1 MLLARAVMKTI
12 LSRRAVVAGGVA
24 SGFVGLGGVHAQQ
37 AWPNRGITLVVP
49 FTPGGSTDILARII
63 GQKFTEAWGQSIVVE
78 NRPGAGGSS
87 GTTQIAR
94 AAPDGY
100 TIGMG
105 HIGTLSVNPSLYKN
119 LQYDSV
125 NGFAHISM
133 LAKVHNIAVVHP
145 SVPAKNITELVEYL
159 KKNPGKVNYGSGG
172 NGSAAHIATAAF
184 MVATG
189 TEMTHVP
196 YRGTSPAVA
205 DLLSGQIQL
214 MMTGG
219 PAVLPHV
226 RAGTLRAL
234 GTASTTRLPSANDIP
249 SISEFIPGFEASQWY
264 GLIAPAGTPDD
275 IIAKINTE
283 VRKAMADKAV
293 MEALDRDGAEA
304 WTMTPAEFRS
314 FIEKEIKRWGDIVT
328 KAKIALE

>member
-1 MLLARAVMKTI
+1 MSFI
-12 LSRRAVVAGGVA
+12 NRRQFVTGAGAGLVAA
-24 SGFVGLGGVHAQQ
+24 TSGAKAQSV
-37 AWPNRGITLVVP
+37 WPNKPITLIVP
-49 FTPGGSTDILARII
+49 FTPGGSTDILARVIA
-63 GQKFTEAWGQSIVVE
+63 QKFQEAWGQSVVIE
-78 NRPGAGGSS
+78 NRPGAGGSTGS
-87 GTTQIAR
+87 TQIAR

-105 HIGTLSVNPSLYKN
+105 HIGTLSVNPSLYRN
-119 LQYDSV
+119 LQYDPV
-125 NGFAHISM
+125 DGIQHISM
-133 LAKVHNIAVVHP
+133 LAKVHNISVVHP
-145 SVPAKNITELVEYL
+145 SIPANNIAEFIDYA
-159 KKNPGKVNYGSGG
+159 KKNPGKINYGSGG

-189 TEMTHVP
+189 TELTHVP

-249 SISEFIPGFEASQWY
+249 SISETVPGFEASQWY
-264 GLIAPAGTPDD
+264 GLIAPLGTPKD
-275 IIAKINTE
+275 IIAKIHAETL
-283 VRKAMADKAV
+283 KAMGDKAV
-293 MEALDRDGAEA
+293 MDALDRDGAEA
-304 WTMTPAEFRS
+304 WTMQPEEFRS
-314 FIEKEIKRWGDIVT
+314 FVQNEIKRWGEIVT
-328 KAKIALE
+328 KAKIAL

>member
-1 MLLARAVMKTI
+1 MNLN
-12 LSRRAVVAGGVA
+12 LSRRAVVAGGLA
-24 SGFVGLGGVHAQQ
+24 SGAASLSGARAQE
-37 AWPNRGITLVVP
+37 AWPTRPITLIVP

-63 GQKFTEAWGQSIVVE
+63 GQKFTGAWGQGVVVD
-78 NRPGAGGSS
+78 NRPGAGGST

-105 HIGTLSVNPSLYKN
+105 HIGTLSVNPSLYKG
-119 LQYDSV
+119 LQYDPV
-125 NGFAHISM
+125 DGVAHISM
-133 LAKVHNIAVVHP
+133 LAKVHNICVVHP
-145 SVPAKNITELVEYL
+145 SVPANNIAELVDYL

-189 TEMTHVP
+189 TDMTHVP
-196 YRGTSPAVA
+196 YRGTAPAVT
-205 DLLSGQIQL
+205 DLLAGQIQL

-226 RAGTLRAL
+226 RSGTLRAL

-249 SISEFIPGFEASQWY
+249 SISETISGFEASQWY
-264 GLIAPAGTPDD
+264 GLIAPKGTPDV
-275 IIAKINTE
+275 IIEKINVE
-283 VRKAMADKAV
+283 IRKAMTEKAV

-314 FIEKEIKRWGDIVT
+314 FIDKEIKRWGEIV
-328 KAKIALE
+328 KLSKIGVD